1 MAIVKILDAATG
13 NGRSSTL
20 QNQVESERMFCFT
33 GTIGGATITID
44 LSNDGTTWF
53 NTGAVFATGDLTP
66 KIVKVQDRQHMS
78 VIVSGASGTTATVE
92 IA

>member
-1 MAIVKILDAATG
+1 MAIVKILDGATG
-13 NGRSSTL
+13 NGRSSVL

-33 GTIGGATITID
+33 GTIGGATISID
-44 LSNDGTTWF
+44 LSNDGSTWF
-53 NTGAVFATGDLTP
+53 NTGAEFATGDTDP
-66 KIVKVQDRQHMS
+66 KMVKVQDKQYMS